1 MRDFETKNRVFGKFN
16 VVDFHVGDKWRS
28 LCECGAVN
36 LFTRADME
44 SGRAHCRCSHA
55 GYLLL
60 QKKSAGP
67 RSRSRKEYFARRH
80 DGLPA
85 AG

>member
-1 MRDFETKNRVFGKFN
+1 MRDFALTNRVFGKFN
-16 VVDFHVGDKWRS
+16 VVDFHAGDKWRS

-44 SGRAHCRCSHA
+44 NGRAHCRCSDA
-55 GYLLL
+55 GYLSL
-60 QKKSAGP
+60 QKMSAEP
-67 RSRSRKEYFARRH
+67 WSRSRKEYIAQRH

-85 AG
+85 PG